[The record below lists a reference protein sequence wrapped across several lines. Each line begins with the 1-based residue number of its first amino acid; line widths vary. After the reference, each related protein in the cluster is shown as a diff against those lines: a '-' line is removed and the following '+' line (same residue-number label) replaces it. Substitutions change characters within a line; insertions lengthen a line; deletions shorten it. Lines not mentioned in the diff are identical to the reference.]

1 MSAPH
6 GCCAGPTCCV
16 RWSSAWRRRRDRT
29 AVKTKILDA
38 VALASLSTTDL
49 TAWLK
54 ASGWVLA
61 STVRD
66 RHYKFT
72 KSLADETFEVEVPY
86 NAALRDYH
94 RRVGELLDVLEVV
107 EERSQAVLLRDI
119 RQAQVDITR
128 LRLVS
133 DATRRGRIPVEQGA
147 TFFAQARDLMLAAAC
162 ATIDKRPVFTK
173 RKPTQAMDFVR
184 ALKYGP
190 SEEGSYVATIES
202 PVPPALQLNLDGI
215 EPEPPFE
222 RKVML
227 TLAEALRATG
237 IAAGEAS
244 ANNDISPFID
254 AVQQGLNANLC
265 DALAGMVEGFE
276 ASKVEVG
283 IAWAHSRP
291 ASVGPVTYSFP
302 QEQASVLREAA
313 RILRERQ
320 PQPDFEL
327 EGVIVKL
334 ESPEASAGGAI
345 VIACPIDGRMRRVKV
360 QLDGPEYTAVVE
372 AHGQEKQITV
382 EGDLAQE
389 GGGLLL
395 HRPRNLRVL
404 DE

>member
-1 MSAPH
+1 VAV
-6 GCCAGPTCCV
+6 GDDGAGG
-16 RWSSAWRRRRDRT
+16 ARRA
-29 AVKTKILDA
+29 AVKSKILDA
-38 VALASLSTTDL
+38 AALASLSTTDL
-49 TAWLK
+49 TSWLR

-72 KSLADETFEVEVPY
+72 KAQGDETFEVEVPY

-107 EERSQAVLLRDI
+107 EQRSQTTLLRDI

-184 ALKYGP
+184 SLKYGP

-202 PVPPALQLNLDGI
+202 TVPPALQQNIEGI

-222 RKVML
+222 RRVML
-227 TLAEALRATG
+227 TLAEALRAAG
-237 IAAGEAS
+237 FAASEAS
-244 ANNDISPFID
+244 ATNDVSPFIE
-254 AVQQGLNANLC
+254 AVRLGLNANLC

-276 ASKVEVG
+276 ASRVEVG
-283 IAWAHSRP
+283 IGWAHSRP
-291 ASVGPVTYSFP
+291 APIGPVTYSFQ

-345 VIACPIDGRMRRVKV
+345 VIACPIEGQLRRIKV
-360 QLDGPEYTAVVE
+360 QLDGPDYTTAIE
-372 AHGQEKQITV
+372 AHRQEKQISV

-389 GGGLLL
+389 GRGLLL
-395 HRPRNLRVL
+395 QRPRSLRVV
-404 DE
+404 EE